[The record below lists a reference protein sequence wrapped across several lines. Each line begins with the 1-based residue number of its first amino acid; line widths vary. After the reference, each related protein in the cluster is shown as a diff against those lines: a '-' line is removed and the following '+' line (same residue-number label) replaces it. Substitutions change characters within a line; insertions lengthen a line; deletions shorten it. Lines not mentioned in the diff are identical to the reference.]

1 MKFLTF
7 GAAVLAVI
15 AAPAIAQEN
24 NMRLGLGV
32 TTLGGTL
39 EGQYRINEN
48 LAVRGLFAG
57 GLNAKESGTE
67 TDSDVIST
75 YTGSAN
81 LGGGAVMM
89 DYYVGASGFKVSG
102 GVLMSTT
109 GIDLSSNLSPNG
121 ASFEFGDL
129 DITAGSIDVDASAKF
144 QRKIAPILT
153 IGYDWQITERFSVNA
168 EIGAIAIGGLDLK
181 MTATPDQAAIDAGFD
196 QAAIDA
202 EIDKEIAK
210 AKDDIGNQAN
220 LYPFIGLMGTWRF

>member
-1 MKFLTF
+1 MKILKW
-7 GAAVLAVI
+7 GATLFAVL

-39 EGQYRINEN
+39 EGQYRVNEN

-57 GLNAKESGTE
+57 GLNAKESGVE
-67 TDSDVIST
+67 TDTDVIST

-81 LGGGAVMM
+81 LGGGAVLM
-89 DYYVGASGFKVSG
+89 DYYVGGTGFKVSG

-109 GIDLSSNLSPNG
+109 GIDLSTNLKPNG

-129 DITAGSIDVDASAKF
+129 DITAGSVDVDASAKF
-144 QRKIAPILT
+144 KRKIAPMVT

-168 EIGAIAIGGLDLK
+168 EIGAIAIGGLNLQ
-181 MTATPDQAAIDAGFD
+181 MTATPDQDAINAGFD

-202 EIDKEIAK
+202 EIDKEIKK
-210 AKDDIGNQAN
+210 AKDDIGNAAN
-220 LYPFIGLMGTWRF
+220 LYPFIGVMGTWRF

>member
-1 MKFLTF
+1 MKLMNYS
-7 GAAVLAVI
+7 AAVLALI
-15 AAPAIAQEN
+15 AAPAVAQEN

-39 EGQYRINEN
+39 EGQYKINEN

-57 GLNAKESGTE
+57 GLSAKESGTE

-81 LGGGAVMM
+81 LGGGAVLM
-89 DYYVGASGFKVSG
+89 DYYVGGTGFKVSG
-102 GVLMSTT
+102 GVLLSTT
-109 GIDLSSNLSPNG
+109 GIDLSSNLKPNG

-129 DITAGSIDVDASAKF
+129 DITAGSVDVDASAKF

-153 IGYDWQITERFSVNA
+153 VGYDWQITERFSLNA
-168 EIGAIAIGGLDLK
+168 EIGAIAIGGLDIQMK
-181 MTATPDQAAIDAGFD
+181 ATPDADAINAGFD

-202 EIDKEIAK
+202 EIEKEIKK
-210 AKDDIGNQAN
+210 ANNDIGNAAN